1 MREEH
6 REKVDV
12 EQEAK
17 LLSAKERNKLY
28 YIDYSLK
35 KPGESEPRIFQSA
48 VALGNNGT

>member
-1 MREEH
+1 MFG
-6 REKVDV
+6 VD
-12 EQEAK
+12 QEAK

-48 VALGNNGT
+48 VALGFNGT